1 MKRIYND
8 WHLCYSVPHAQDFM
22 LLGTQSLI
30 SFRERITCVND
41 EVVVGDSINNIE
53 NENAGAQVPMKVN

>member
-1 MKRIYND
+1 
-8 WHLCYSVPHAQDFM
+8 M
-22 LLGTQSLI
+22 LLGNQSLI

-53 NENAGAQVPMKVN
+53 DAGAQVPMKVIII